1 MFFKKKKNYELISN
15 EIYQKIVKFS
25 RNKIFYTKYKV
36 PDTID
41 GRFDMLVLITIIVVF
56 RLSKIKN
63 DGIKLSQNIFDVVF
77 RDLDFSLR
85 ELGAGD
91 VSVSNNMKKL
101 ISSYMGR
108 QKVYLNAFKNYNKDL
123 LALAFKNNI
132 YRNNK
137 QKKDLIILLSTN
149 IFKIN
154 KKLDVIEDKKILNG
168 EFDFKDCHL

>member
-1 MFFKKKKNYELISN
+1 MFFKKKKYETISN
-15 EIYQKIVKFS
+15 DIYQKIVKFS

-56 RLSKIKN
+56 RLSKIKEE
-63 DGIKLSQNIFDVVF
+63 GIKLSQKIFDIIF
-77 RDLDFSLR
+77 KDLDFSLR

-91 VSVSNNMKKL
+91 VSVANNMKKL

-108 QKVYLNAFKNYNKDL
+108 QKIYLKAFKNGDEKF
-123 LALAFKNNI
+123 LAMAFKNNI
-132 YRNNK
+132 FRNND
-137 QKKDLIILLSTN
+137 QKENLILLLSIN

-154 KKLDVIEDKKILNG
+154 KKLDLIDDKKILEGNF
-168 EFDFKDCHL
+168 EF

>member
-1 MFFKKKKNYELISN
+1 MFFKKKKYETVISD
-15 EIYQKIVKFS
+15 IYQKIVKFS

-63 DGIKLSQNIFDVVF
+63 EGVDLSQKIFDSIF
-77 RDLDFSLR
+77 KDLDFSLR

-91 VSVSNNMKKL
+91 VSVANNMKKL
-101 ISSYMGR
+101 ISAYMGR
-108 QKVYLNAFKNYNKDL
+108 QKIYVNAFENNDQNS

-132 YRNNK
+132 FRNND
-137 QKKDLIILLSTN
+137 QKKSLIILLSKT

-154 KKLDVIEDKKILNG
+154 KKLELIEDDKILNG
-168 EFDFKDCHL
+168 DFEFSVCFL

>member
-1 MFFKKKKNYELISN
+1 MFFKKKKYETVIN
-15 EIYQKIVKFS
+15 DIYQKIVKFS

-63 DGIKLSQNIFDVVF
+63 EGVELSQKIFDSIF
-77 RDLDFSLR
+77 KDLDFSLR

-91 VSVSNNMKKL
+91 VSVANNMKKL
-101 ISSYMGR
+101 ISAYMGR
-108 QKVYLNAFKNYNKDL
+108 QKIYVNAFENNDQNS
-123 LALAFKNNI
+123 LALAFRNNI
-132 YRNNK
+132 FRNNDQK
-137 QKKDLIILLSTN
+137 QSLIILLSKT

-154 KKLDVIEDKKILNG
+154 KKLELIEDDKILNG
-168 EFDFKDCHL
+168 DFEFSVCFL

>member
-1 MFFKKKKNYELISN
+1 MFFKKKKYETVPN
-15 EIYQKIVKFS
+15 DIYQKIVKFS

-56 RLSKIKN
+56 RLSKIK
-63 DGIKLSQNIFDVVF
+63 DEGIKLSQKIFDIIF
-77 RDLDFSLR
+77 KDLDFSLR

-91 VSVSNNMKKL
+91 VSVANNMKKL

-108 QKVYLNAFKNYNKDL
+108 QKIYLKAFKNDDEKF
-123 LALAFKNNI
+123 LATAFKNNI
-132 YRNNK
+132 FRNND
-137 QKKDLIILLSTN
+137 QKENLILLLSKN

-154 KKLDVIEDKKILNG
+154 KKLDLIENKKILEG
-168 EFDFKDCHL
+168 DFEF

>member
-1 MFFKKKKNYELISN
+1 MFFKKKKYETIPN
-15 EIYQKIVKFS
+15 IIYQKIVEFS
-25 RNKIFYTKYKV
+25 RDKIFYIKYNV

-41 GRFDMLVLITIIVVF
+41 GRFDMLVLITVIIVF

-63 DGIKLSQNIFDVVF
+63 EGKELSQKIFDIIF
-77 RDLDFSLR
+77 KDLDFSLR

-91 VSVSNNMKKL
+91 VSVANNMKKL

-108 QKVYLNAFKNYNKDL
+108 QKVYTKAFKNSDDQF

-132 YRNNK
+132 FRNND
-137 QKKDLIILLSTN
+137 QKEKLLLLLSKK

-154 KKLDVIEDKKILNG
+154 KKLDLIEDKKILNG
-168 EFDFKDCHL
+168 DFKF

>member
-1 MFFKKKKNYELISN
+1 MFFKKKKYETVSN
-15 EIYQKIVKFS
+15 DIYQKIVNFS

-41 GRFDMLVLITIIVVF
+41 GRFDMLVLITIIVVH

-63 DGIKLSQNIFDVVF
+63 EGIELSQKIFDIVF
-77 RDLDFSLR
+77 KDLDYSLR

-91 VSVSNNMKKL
+91 VSVANNMKKL

-108 QKVYLNAFKNYNKDL
+108 QKIYLKAFKSEDEKF

-132 YRNNK
+132 FRNK
-137 QKKDLIILLSTN
+137 DQKKNLILLLSKN
-149 IFKIN
+149 ILRIN
-154 KKLDVIEDKKILNG
+154 KKLHLIEDTKLLIG
-168 EFDFKDCHL
+168 DFDFSISLL

>member
-1 MFFKKKKNYELISN
+1 MFFKKKKIENIPN
-15 EIYQKIVKFS
+15 DIYQKIVKFS

-41 GRFDMLVLITIIVVF
+41 GRFDMLVLVTIIVVF

-63 DGIKLSQNIFDVVF
+63 EGTVLSQKIFDIIF
-77 RDLDFSLR
+77 QDLDFSLR

-108 QKVYLNAFKNYNKDL
+108 QKIYIKAFKNADENF

-132 YRNNK
+132 FRNTQ
-137 QKKDLIILLSTN
+137 QKKDLIILLSKN
-149 IFKIN
+149 IFRIN
-154 KKLDVIEDKKILNG
+154 KTLEIIEDQKLLNG
-168 EFDFKDCHL
+168 DFQFSDCLL

>member
-1 MFFKKKKNYELISN
+1 MFFKKKKYETIHN
-15 EIYQKIVKFS
+15 DIYQKIVEFS

-41 GRFDMLVLITIIVVF
+41 GRFDMLVLTTIIIVF
-56 RLSKIKN
+56 RLSKIK
-63 DGIKLSQNIFDVVF
+63 DKGTYLSQKIFDITF

-108 QKVYLNAFKNYNKDL
+108 QKTYIRAFKNNDEKFL
-123 LALAFKNNI
+123 ELAFKNNI

-137 QKKDLIILLSTN
+137 QNGDYILVLSRN
-149 IFKIN
+149 IFRIN
-154 KKLDVIEDKKILNG
+154 KKLDLIEDKKILNG
-168 EFDFKDCHL
+168 DFEISVCLL